1 MTVTLTSVLPVFDAA
16 PLPQVGKNARSA
28 LAAVADGNGLSAAQ
42 IRIAREDNTVARLQG
57 EISVTFSNR
66 VQLDQ
71 KPGRVTTG
79 TPANN
84 EETARELI
92 AQRATALA
100 HNDQLRNMVE
110 QEIHRL
116 PAQGWGCDAMRF
128 NLGAGADDVFAVVQ
142 SCASCKGSP
151 QSNCAVCGGSGE
163 STTVLTAR
171 YTAEVSFTLWRQG
184 ADMVA
189 LDAIEKLGVKNVGVD
204 DLGDVFIMPLAVE
217 GTRLRAACVAFI
229 PVAKIE
235 FSLEG
240 RFVTAVVAGK
250 QGQIVSLDPIL
261 DKFIKP
267 GVAALLKLSR
277 GPLAVDSLVS
287 MAMKY
292 RLVRQTLQAL
302 LVYPRKS
309 VYLQLKRDYPIG
321 VSDKYLRA
329 AVKYAAAAQ
338 DALMVEPRKQGLRIG
353 ALLSVLLSLIY
364 LYTLRPLIADAT
376 LALLAD
382 VGTVVAL
389 SAMTM
394 FIIKKRASQRIVA
407 ITRAAKAPAQLPPM
421 GREGMKAPVMVA
433 LAFFIAALL
442 VPVKPSYAQAVFD
455 ATTAALLPL
464 LSSFSS
470 EY

>member
-16 PLPQVGKNARSA
+16 PLPNVGKNARSA
-28 LAAVADGNGLSAAQ
+28 LATVADGNGLSAAQ
-42 IRIAREDNTVARLQG
+42 IRIAREDNTTARLQA

-66 VQLDQ
+66 LQLDQ
-71 KPGRVTTG
+71 KSGRHAIG
-79 TPANN
+79 TACDS
-84 EETARELI
+84 EDVAR
-92 AQRATALA
+92 AQAAERAAALA
-100 HNDQLRNMVE
+100 HNAQLREMVE

-116 PAQGWGCDAMRF
+116 PAQGWGCDTVRF
-128 NLGAGADDVFAVVQ
+128 NLGAGADDVFSVITA
-142 SCASCKGSP
+142 C
-151 QSNCAVCGGSGE
+151 SNCAQSPQPNCTICAGSGA
-163 STTVLTAR
+163 STKILTTR
-171 YTAEVSFTLWRQG
+171 YSAEISFTLWRQG
-184 ADMVA
+184 ADVA
-189 LDAIEKLGVKNVGVD
+189 ALEAIEKLGIKTVGTD
-204 DLGDVFIMPLAVE
+204 DLGDVFIMPLVAD
-217 GTRLRAACVAFI
+217 GTRLRAPCVVFI
-229 PVAKIE
+229 PLAKIE

-240 RFVTAVVAGK
+240 RFVTAIVAGK
-250 QGQIVSLDPIL
+250 QGKIVTLDPIL

-338 DALMVEPRKQGLRIG
+338 DALMVEPRRQGLRIG
-353 ALLSVLLSLIY
+353 VLLSLLLSLIY
-364 LYTLRPLIADAT
+364 LYTLRPMIGDAT
-376 LALLAD
+376 LALAAD
-382 VGTVVAL
+382 VVCVALL

-394 FIIKKRASQRIVA
+394 FIIKKRAAQRIVA
-407 ITRAAKAPAQLPPM
+407 ITRAAKAPPQLPAM
-421 GREGMKAPVMVA
+421 GREGMKAPVLVA
-433 LAFFIAALL
+433 LAFFAAALL
-442 VPVKPSYAQAVFD
+442 VPVKPYYVQVVFD
-455 ATTAALLPL
+455 TATAALLPL

-470 EY
+470 GY

>member
-42 IRIAREDNTVARLQG
+42 IRIAREDNSVQRLQG

-66 VQLDQ
+66 TQLDQ
-71 KPGRVTTG
+71 KAGRQATG
-79 TPANN
+79 TLTDSEDN
-84 EETARELI
+84 ARTLI
-92 AQRATALA
+92 AERAAALA
-100 HNDQLRNMVE
+100 HNAQLKDMVE

-116 PAQGWGCDAMRF
+116 PAQGWGCDTLRF
-128 NLGAGADDVFAVVQ
+128 NLGAAADDVFNVIEPCSACKGTPQQ
-142 SCASCKGSP
+142 SCAI
-151 QSNCAVCGGSGE
+151 CAGSGE
-163 STTVLTAR
+163 STKILTAR
-171 YTAEVSFTLWRQG
+171 YTAEISFTLWRQA

-189 LDAIEKLGVKNVGVD
+189 LDAIEKLGIRNVGVN
-204 DLGDVFIMPLAVE
+204 DLGDIFIMPLAVE
-217 GTRLRAACVAFI
+217 GTRLRAQCVAFI

-302 LVYPRKS
+302 LIYPRKS

-338 DALMVEPRKQGLRIG
+338 DALMVEPRQQGLRLGVILG
-353 ALLSVLLSLIY
+353 IVLSFAYLFALRL
-364 LYTLRPLIADAT
+364 LIADAT
-376 LALLAD
+376 LAIAAD
-382 VGTVVAL
+382 VGVVAVL
-389 SAMTM
+389 SALTM
-394 FIIKKRASQRIVA
+394 FIIRKRAAQRIVA

-421 GREGMKAPVMVA
+421 GREGMKAPIMVA
-433 LAFFIAALL
+433 LAFFAAAIL
-442 VPVKPSYAQAVFD
+442 VPVKPPYAQMVAD
-455 ATTAALLPL
+455 TATAAVQPL

-470 EY
+470 GY

>member
-16 PLPQVGKNARSA
+16 PLPQVGKDARSA

-42 IRIAREDNTVARLQG
+42 IRIAREDNSVQRLQG
-57 EISVTFSNR
+57 EISVAFNNR
-66 VQLDQ
+66 IQLDQ
-71 KPGRVTTG
+71 KPGRVVVG
-79 TPANN
+79 TAADS
-84 EETARELI
+84 EDAARTLI
-92 AQRATALA
+92 AQRAAALA
-100 HNDQLRNMVE
+100 NNTQLREMVE

-116 PAQGWGCDAMRF
+116 PAQGWGCDTVRF

-142 SCASCKGSP
+142 PCSNCSATP
-151 QSNCAVCGGSGE
+151 QQNCAVCGGSGE
-163 STTVLTAR
+163 STKILTAR
-171 YTAEVSFTLWRQG
+171 YSAEITFTLWRQG
-184 ADMVA
+184 ADVVA
-189 LDAIEKLGVKNVGVD
+189 LDAVEKLGVKDIGVD

-217 GTRLRAACVAFI
+217 GTRLRAPCVAFI

-250 QGQIVSLDPIL
+250 QGQIVALDPIL

-353 ALLSVLLSLIY
+353 VLLSVLLSLIY
-364 LYTLRPLIADAT
+364 LYSLRPLIGD
-376 LALLAD
+376 ALLAMLAD
-382 VGTVVAL
+382 AGCVAVL
-389 SAMTM
+389 SAMTI
-394 FIIKKRASQRIVA
+394 FIIKKRAAQRIVA
-407 ITRAAKAPAQLPPM
+407 ITRAAKAPSQLPAM

-442 VPVKPSYAQAVFD
+442 VPVKPPYAQAAFD

-470 EY
+470 GY